1 MPNKEV
7 TIAGGPNNTK
17 AMVTGQQE
25 LVVRV
30 NSSSAGAFA
39 SSGIVKTPTIS
50 RPSNTTGTIAAG
62 ANAISIAN
70 VGAADGT
77 VATVTLKAGETIN
90 FDAGANNTLTSI
102 AYVATGTEFLI
113 ITIS

>member
-1 MPNKEV
+1 MPNREV

-25 LVVRV
+25 VLVKI
-30 NSSSAGAFA
+30 NSSSTGAFA
-39 SSGIVKTPTIS
+39 ASGIVKTPTII

-62 ANAISIAN
+62 ANAVSIAN
-70 VGAADGT
+70 VGAADGS
-77 VATVTLKAGETIN
+77 VAGVTLKTGETIN
-90 FDAGANNTLTSI
+90 FDAGGANTLTSI